1 MTMTAKEYLKQY
13 EQATRRAER
22 LRREYERECEL
33 IDSVRSTLG
42 GDGMPHGSGI
52 SKRVEDQAIRLADKA
67 AQWKIAELDAIHLRQ
82 EVFETIDSVPD
93 IDGDIL
99 FERYINLLKWE
110 TICVTVHLSWYSVH
124 EHHKRA
130 LRIVQDLIDD
140 KTK

>member
-1 MTMTAKEYLKQY
+1 MTAKEYLKQY

>member
-1 MTMTAKEYLKQY
+1 MTAKEYLEQY

-99 FERYINLLKWE
+99 FERYINLLKWG